1 MPLLEENDFLPDLD
15 KIDPQDLNR
24 VKLMFLN
31 YPNNPTGAV
40 ADEKFFK
47 NVVRLATK
55 HNIIVAHDCAYSE
68 VAYDGFK
75 PMSFLE
81 VEGAKEIGIE
91 FHSLSKTFNMTGWRI
106 GFACGQS
113 KIIEL
118 LAKVKSNIDSGIF
131 QAIQWAGIT
140 ALENNGKFLDKLNK
154 VYQERRDILV
164 AGFNS
169 LGWKVNKPKA
179 TFYVWVPVPSGYTS
193 TELCQM
199 LLEKAHIIVTP
210 GTGFG
215 ENGEGYI
222 RLALTVPAGRIK
234 QVVSRIK
241 KLHKK

>member
-1 MPLLEENDFLPDLD
+1 
-15 KIDPQDLNR
+15 
-24 VKLMFLN
+24 MFLN

-40 ADEKFFK
+40 ADSKFFK
-47 NVVRLATK
+47 NVVRLAAK

-68 VAYDGFK
+68 IYYNGFR

-81 VEGAKEIGIE
+81 VEGAKDVGIE
-91 FHSLSKTFNMTGWRI
+91 FHSLSKTFNMTGWRL
-106 GFACGQS
+106 GFACGNS

-131 QAIQWAGIT
+131 QAIQIAGIV
-140 ALENNGKFLDKLNK
+140 ALENEEKFIEKLNK
-154 VYQERRDILV
+154 VYQERRDELV
-164 AGFNS
+164 DGFNS

-179 TFYVWVPVPSGYTS
+179 AFYLWVPVPPGSTS

-199 LLEKAHIIVTP
+199 LLEKAHIVATP

-222 RLALTVPAGRIK
+222 RLALTVPVERIK
-234 QVVSRIK
+234 QAVARIK
-241 KLHKK
+241 KLHGK